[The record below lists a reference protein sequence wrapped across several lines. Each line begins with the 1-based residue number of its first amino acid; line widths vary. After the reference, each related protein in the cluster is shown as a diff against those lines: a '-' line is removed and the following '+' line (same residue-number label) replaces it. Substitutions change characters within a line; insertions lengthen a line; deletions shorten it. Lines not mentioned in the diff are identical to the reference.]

1 LIDHSLVSV
10 IAPDCMT
17 ADSLTKVVSVLGPK
31 DGLAMI
37 EHTRG
42 VAARVVRQ
50 PAAQVEIRES
60 TRFARYYEEAP

>member
-1 LIDHSLVSV
+1 
-10 IAPDCMT
+10 MT